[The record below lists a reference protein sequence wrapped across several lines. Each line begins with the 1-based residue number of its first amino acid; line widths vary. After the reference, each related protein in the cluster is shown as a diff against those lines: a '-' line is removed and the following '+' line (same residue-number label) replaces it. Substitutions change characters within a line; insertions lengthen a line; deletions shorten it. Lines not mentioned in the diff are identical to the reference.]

1 MQLSCLNNK
10 GFAISG
16 IMYAILIISLLL
28 VVGTLKTLQNR
39 KTIID
44 KVKLETVNAVDS
56 NNYQQLLSKVEQLEN
71 GIIDKIYPVGSIYIS
86 TSSAN
91 PSTIFGNDT
100 TWESFGQG
108 RTLIGAG
115 TNGGYTFTAGS
126 TGTTIGATTNPLG
139 EYTHGLT
146 TNELPSNMGTF
157 TAFKWKTSN
166 AATGIVSSVQPDPG
180 RIAAESNNPFLGTAT
195 YTLSGGGQA
204 HNNIQP
210 YIVTYMWKR
219 TS

>member
-1 MQLSCLNNK
+1 MRNNK

-28 VVGTLKTLQNR
+28 VLGTLKTLQNR

-44 KVKLETVNAVDS
+44 KVKSETADALEI
-56 NNYQQLLSKVEQLEN
+56 NNYQELLSKVEQLEN
-71 GIIDKIYPVGSIYIS
+71 GIVDKIYPVGSIYIS

-166 AATGIVSSVQPDPG
+166 AATGIVSSVQPDPV
-180 RIAAESNNPFLGTAT
+180 RIADESNNPFLGTAT
-195 YTLSGGGQA
+195 YTLSGGGQT

>member
-1 MQLSCLNNK
+1 MRNNK

-28 VVGTLKTLQNR
+28 VLGTLKTLQNR

-44 KVKLETVNAVDS
+44 KVKSETADALEI
-56 NNYQQLLSKVEQLEN
+56 NNYQELLSKVEQLEN

-166 AATGIVSSVQPDPG
+166 AATGIVSSVQPDPV
-180 RIAAESNNPFLGTAT
+180 RIADESNNPFLGTAT